1 MCHSGNQYL
10 QKLGQGHHLV
20 YSPKIFWSCIKIS
33 CKKYFCFWIDR
44 FNGEFIFAF
53 FAISFE
59 NIFSIFIVREPDY
72 NGSWR
77 VFTPDMMC
85 SLDLMEASSVL
96 RCLSMQFRPLVS
108 DCPQDSSLLSSTH
121 KTVVTSGLHF

>member
-20 YSPKIFWSCIKIS
+20 YSPKIVWSCIKIS

-85 SLDLMEASSVL
+85 SLDLDGSFISVKVFIDAI
-96 RCLSMQFRPLVS
+96 SP
-108 DCPQDSSLLSSTH
+108 
-121 KTVVTSGLHF
+121 SGLRLSPRFITFIIDP